1 MSVSS
6 TATATTL
13 CSTLSDFQPH
23 RPPRSGLRI
32 TMPTENSTTLSPDSL
47 ETPSCEHSH
56 RSLAHGS
63 TDGLLRTSE
72 SSDES
77 FNESS
82 ESPPPQTPATPQELQ
97 TGRLPTTATVAPP
110 VDGPTRP
117 TAAHIRAK
125 RKPVPS
131 VIDLLGYDPGPMP
144 SHPLTPATPGTP
156 ATPFTA
162 GHNGGNRFTIGPLAG
177 MDLPDLD
184 GDQRSSGHSSKYSGI
199 TLQGGNPSVLSL
211 PMRVL
216 EVDRPS
222 QEGPRRTPVRRSTFD
237 CYSTYTCNYN
247 SSKPDLSL
255 ARSATDGNGDN
266 IIPPPRRQSLYRGSG
281 GKKLSA
287 AKELEELRRMT
298 HYASMDFDTIKRQN
312 RANQSSFLVGD
323 NDSDH
328 SSINS
333 NPDGP
338 VSKRLKKLS
347 LKKKNTTNYT
357 KTSAKLMNT
366 IDEKQ
371 QEQPKGWLEWV
382 CDVVPC
388 LHREK
393 VSSTVPGEENK
404 LTRAVLAVAIS
415 RTCAPQVGDPGELLH
430 ECGTADSQPRSQH
443 PLSHECR

>member
-1 MSVSS
+1 
-6 TATATTL
+6 
-13 CSTLSDFQPH
+13 
-23 RPPRSGLRI
+23 
-32 TMPTENSTTLSPDSL
+32 
-47 ETPSCEHSH
+47 
-56 RSLAHGS
+56 
-63 TDGLLRTSE
+63 
-72 SSDES
+72 
-77 FNESS
+77 
-82 ESPPPQTPATPQELQ
+82 
-97 TGRLPTTATVAPP
+97 
-110 VDGPTRP
+110 
-117 TAAHIRAK
+117 
-125 RKPVPS
+125 
-131 VIDLLGYDPGPMP
+131 
-144 SHPLTPATPGTP
+144 
-156 ATPFTA
+156 
-162 GHNGGNRFTIGPLAG
+162 

-404 LTRAVLAVAIS
+404 LTRAGLAVAIS